1 MDTFVDSS
9 WYFYRYCDPHNS
21 QAPFDP
27 KVVAQWFPIDQYI
40 GGVEHAILHLIY
52 SRFWTKVMRDLGLIT
67 NSEPAKKLFTQGMV
81 LKDGA
86 KMSKSL
92 GNIVDPEEL
101 IAEFGAD
108 TCRLY
113 VLFAAPPDKDMD
125 WQQTGVEGQYRF
137 LGRVYRFITRNA
149 ERASGS
155 AGELSAQDKRALR
168 KLHQTIAKI
177 TQDFEQRWHF
187 NTCIAALMELTN
199 ELYLCEEGL
208 TPASLPEILRTVV
221 LLMEPFTPFIAEELW
236 EEIGLTGP
244 VFSHS
249 WPEVNPAYLVEDT
262 LEIPVQING
271 KLRSKIVVP
280 AGSSRQALEAAARAD
295 EKVLAFI
302 GDKPIVKVIVL
313 EGKLVNI
320 VVKG

>member
-1 MDTFVDSS
+1 
-9 WYFYRYCDPHNS
+9 
-21 QAPFDP
+21 
-27 KVVAQWFPIDQYI
+27 VVAQWFPIDQYI

-67 NSEPAKKLFTQGMV
+67 NSEPATKLFTQGMV

-101 IAEFGAD
+101 VAAFGAD

-125 WQQTGVEGQYRF
+125 WQQSGVEGQYRF
-137 LGRVYRFITRNA
+137 LSRVYRFVTRNA
-149 ERASGS
+149 DRLA
-155 AGELSAQDKRALR
+155 AQPGELSAADKRALR

-177 TQDFEQRWHF
+177 TLDY
-187 NTCIAALMELTN
+187 

-208 TPASLPEILRTVV
+208 TSAALPEILRSLTQ
-221 LLMEPFTPFIAEELW
+221 LLEPFTPFLSAELW
-236 EEIGLTGP
+236 EELGLTGP
-244 VFSHS
+244 ISQHP
-249 WPEVNPAYLVEDT
+249 WPSVNAAYLQEDEI
-262 LEIPVQING
+262 EIPVQVNG
-271 KLRSKIVVP
+271 KLRSKIKAPNGAP
-280 AGSSRQALEAAARAD
+280 AAALESAALSD
-295 EKVLAFI
+295 EKVIAFI
-302 GDKPIVKVIVL
+302 AGKPVAKVIVL
-313 EGKLVNI
+313 PGKLVNI

>member
-1 MDTFVDSS
+1 
-9 WYFYRYCDPHNS
+9 
-21 QAPFDP
+21 
-27 KVVAQWFPIDQYI
+27 
-40 GGVEHAILHLIY
+40 
-52 SRFWTKVMRDLGLIT
+52 MRDLGLIT

-101 IAEFGAD
+101 IKDFGAD

-125 WQQTGVEGQYRF
+125 WQQSGVEGQSRF
-137 LGRVYRFITRNA
+137 LGRVYRFVTRNVDRMNA
-149 ERASGS
+149 P
-155 AGELSAQDKRALR
+155 AGDLSPNDKRALR

-199 ELYLCEEGL
+199 ELYICEEGL
-208 TPASLPEILRTVV
+208 TSAALPEILKS
-221 LLMEPFTPFIAEELW
+221 LIQLMEPFTPFIAEELW
-236 EEIGLTGP
+236 EEIGQPAP
-244 VFSHS
+244 VFKHA
-249 WPEVNPAYLVEDT
+249 WPEVNPAYLIEDEM
-262 LEIPVQING
+262 EIPVQVNG
-271 KLRSKIVVP
+271 KLRGKLLI
-280 AGSSRQALEAAARAD
+280 ATGSSNAAIEAAALAD
-295 EKVLAFI
+295 EKIAAFI
-302 GDKPIVKVIVL
+302 AGKEVAKIIVIPA
-313 EGKLVNI
+313 KLVNI